1 MFAGERAA
9 VFEDDVRSLIDELTI
24 LRYTRGC
31 LEIEGDAQMNATLT
45 EVAVHGGSITVVFDE
60 EEELAE
66 VLTEEFRGNR

>member
-1 MFAGERAA
+1 
-9 VFEDDVRSLIDELTI
+9 
-24 LRYTRGC
+24 
-31 LEIEGDAQMNATLT
+31 MNATLT